1 MVFTALLNSKD
12 TRKTHFRNQSGICM
26 KIESIRLKNF
36 KVFRDVE
43 LKNIP
48 PFLVVVGANG
58 SGKSTLFD
66 VFGFLHDCL
75 RGTVR
80 QALDKRGRFREV
92 ISRDA
97 LGDSILI
104 EIQYRMNITDADRLV
119 TYSLEI
125 AEEKGAPVVRREIL
139 RYKRGRYGSPYQ
151 FMKFEAGEGYAI
163 TNEEDFDKTDEEL
176 SREYQK
182 VAPDTL
188 ALKALGQLERF
199 KTANA
204 FRQLIE
210 SWHVSDFH
218 INAARGRKEAT
229 GESEHLSES
238 GDNLPLVARY
248 LHEYHPE
255 TFQRILDIMT
265 RRVPG
270 VAAIEPK
277 LMDDGYLTLR
287 FRDGS
292 FKTPF
297 LDRYVS
303 DGTIKM
309 FAYLVLLYDPR
320 PHPLLC
326 VEEPENQ
333 LYPTL
338 MEELAEEFRLYA
350 NRGQVLVS
358 THSPDFLNAT
368 QLDEVCWLVK
378 KDGFT
383 EIRRARD
390 DAQIAHY
397 MADGDKMGWLWKQ
410 GFFEGADP
418 R

>member
-1 MVFTALLNSKD
+1 
-12 TRKTHFRNQSGICM
+12 M

-36 KVFRDVE
+36 KVFRDVV
-43 LKNIP
+43 LTDIP
-48 PFLVVVGANG
+48 SLLVLVGANG

-92 ISRDA
+92 LSRDA
-97 LGDSILI
+97 DGDSILI
-104 EIQYRMNITDADRLV
+104 EIQYRMHITDANRLV

-125 AEEKGAPVVRREIL
+125 AEERGMPVVRREIL

-151 FMKFEAGEGYAI
+151 FLKFEAGEGYAI
-163 TNEEDFDKTDEEL
+163 INEEDFDKTDEEL
-176 SREYQK
+176 DREYQK
-182 VAPDTL
+182 VASDTL

-199 KTANA
+199 KAANA

-218 INAARGRKEAT
+218 ISAARGRKEAT

-248 LHEYHPE
+248 LHDYHRE
-255 TFQRILDIMT
+255 AFQRILKVMA

-270 VAAIEPK
+270 VSAIEPT

-287 FRDGS
+287 FQDGS

-309 FAYLVLLYDPR
+309 FAYLVLLYDPH

-338 MEELAEEFRLYA
+338 MDELAEEFRLYA

-358 THSPDFLNAT
+358 THSPDFLNAAR
-368 QLDEVCWLVK
+368 LEEVCWLVK

-383 EIRRARD
+383 EIRRAKD
-390 DAQIAHY
+390 DPQIRRY
-397 MADGDKMGWLWKQ
+397 MEEGDKLGWLWKQ

>member
-1 MVFTALLNSKD
+1 
-12 TRKTHFRNQSGICM
+12 M
-26 KIESIRLKNF
+26 KIESIRLKNY
-36 KVFRDVE
+36 KVFRDVH
-43 LKNIP
+43 LKDIP
-48 PFLVVVGANG
+48 SFLVVVGANG

-75 RGTVR
+75 KGTVR

-92 ISRDA
+92 LSRDA
-97 LGDSILI
+97 DTDKILI
-104 EIQYRMNITDADRLV
+104 EIQYRMLITGVERLV

-125 AEEKGAPVVRREIL
+125 GEQKGSPIVQRELL
-139 RYKRGRYGSPYQ
+139 RYKRARYGKPYH
-151 FMKFEAGEGYAI
+151 FLDFSAGEGYAI
-163 TNEEDFDKTDEEL
+163 INEEDFKKADEDLE
-176 SREYQK
+176 REVQK
-182 VAPDTL
+182 VSPDTL
-188 ALKALGQLERF
+188 AIKGLGQFERF
-199 KTANA
+199 KAANA

-218 INAARGRKEAT
+218 ISSARGRKEAA
-229 GESEHLSES
+229 GDSEHLSET
-238 GDNLPLVARY
+238 GENLPRVAQY
-248 LHEYHPE
+248 LFEQHSE
-255 TFQRILDIMT
+255 TFQRILDTMA

-270 VAAIEPK
+270 VASVQPI

-287 FRDGS
+287 FQDGS

-309 FAYLVLLYDPR
+309 FAYLVLLHDPR

-333 LYPTL
+333 LYPRL
-338 MEELAEEFRLYA
+338 MAELAEEFRLYA
-350 NRGQVLVS
+350 NRGGQVLVS
-358 THSPDFLNAT
+358 THSPDFLNAVG
-368 QLDEVCWLVK
+368 LDEVCWLVK
-378 KDGFT
+378 RQGST

-390 DAQIAHY
+390 DAQISAY
-397 MADGDKMGWLWKQ
+397 MGDGDQMGYLWKQ

-418 R
+418 E